1 MSTSRTRWFAL
12 AAAAAGLAA
21 SLPALSQL
29 PTASQGLISS
39 PLGGP
44 QAGMVCRSGYNG
56 AISGSAFKCT
66 KQRYHTINLAC
77 TRSGFPTYVTR
88 PSSAPGTP
96 AGRDVCTRN
105 GVNLGSTDPIGNLVQ
120 GQDWVLA
127 DVDTN
132 RLNTEVAGLDSQEA
146 AALGLE
152 AGAVDTVASA
162 PLIQPDAGSGSRDR
176 AVVQVTHYTF
186 AIKTGPMVATAPRN

>member
-1 MSTSRTRWFAL
+1 MSFVSTRLFAL
-12 AAAAAGLAA
+12 AAAAAGLATSVPA
-21 SLPALSQL
+21 LGQLPAQ
-29 PTASQGLISS
+29 PQGLVSS

-56 AISGSAFKCT
+56 SIASSAFKCT
-66 KQRYHTINLAC
+66 KQRFHTINLTC
-77 TRSGFPTYVTR
+77 TRSGFPNYVIR
-88 PSSAPGTP
+88 PASATGTP

-127 DVDTN
+127 DVDSA
-132 RLNTEVAGLDSQEA
+132 RLNTEIEELDRQEA

-152 AGAVDTVASA
+152 AGGVDTTASA
-162 PLIQPDAGSGSRDR
+162 PLIQPDAGTGSRDR

-186 AIKTGPMVATAPRN
+186 AIKTGPLVSAARN